1 VLECMADW
9 FWLTEKMIKKKGNE
23 KIENREGQRAKN
35 GCCGYCGYWLGG
47 CYGWPSKKER
57 GIMLKSLM
65 H

>member
-1 VLECMADW
+1 MVLVDQKNE
-9 FWLTEKMIKKKGNE
+9 KKKGNE

-35 GCCGYCGYWLGG
+35 SYCGYWLGG

-65 H
+65 R